1 MRIFAVRIPSIFPEV
16 RVQAVAPHGE
26 YPTSELRGQ
35 ARLSARLC
43 RCRSA
48 HLVCMELLDDKMQA
62 GYAQD
67 AENNTHGSATT
78 WLNTWSDVLRLCD
91 ATGIS
96 SIREFDDRFPMT
108 QSLFKQ

>member
-1 MRIFAVRIPSIFPEV
+1 
-16 RVQAVAPHGE
+16 
-26 YPTSELRGQ
+26 
-35 ARLSARLC
+35 
-43 RCRSA
+43 
-48 HLVCMELLDDKMQA
+48 MELLDDKTQA

-108 QSLFKQ
+108 QGSGVFRSYPVLSGMCVIGRNRTVDGRGHAT